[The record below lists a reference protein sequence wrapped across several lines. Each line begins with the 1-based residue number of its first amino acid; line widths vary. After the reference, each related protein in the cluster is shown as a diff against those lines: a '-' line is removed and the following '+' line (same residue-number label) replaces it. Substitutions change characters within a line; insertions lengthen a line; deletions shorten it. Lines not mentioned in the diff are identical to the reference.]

1 MARWTEEELLS
12 YPKTR
17 KEALSLKISRFYTG
31 QPCKHGHI
39 APRSTKNGWC
49 FECQYAHESKPE
61 SKERLNRRRQRY
73 LSTDNGRRVH
83 RAIKAH
89 RAALRRST
97 YAPLEE
103 RGLCEEFMRNVPE
116 GYHVDHIIPLKG
128 KAMCGLHVLSNLQ
141 YLPAQENLLK
151 SNRFDPLTIEDNVCV
166 LPGFRTYKHT

>member
-1 MARWTEEELLS
+1 MARWNEGELLS
-12 YPKTR
+12 YPRTR
-17 KEALSLKISRFYTG
+17 KEALSLGISRFYTER
-31 QPCKHGHI
+31 PCKHGHI

-61 SKERLNRRRQRY
+61 SKERLRRRRARY
-73 LSTDNGRRVH
+73 LSTDHGRRVR
-83 RAIKAH
+83 RAMDVH
-89 RAALRRST
+89 RAALKRST
-97 YAPLEE
+97 YTRFEE
-103 RGLCEEFMRNVPE
+103 GLCEEFIKNVPT

-151 SNRFDPLTIEDNVCV
+151 SNKVDPLTVEDNVCV